1 MKLQTK
7 TVLIT
12 IKAYPNPSKQ
22 HGETV
27 CCAGIDM
34 DTQRWIRLYPIPFR
48 DLDQS
53 QKFKKYNIIKV
64 KCYKSTDKRVESYKV
79 DSETIEILDFV
90 NTNKNWAH
98 RKKLVLPT
106 VSSSY
111 CEILENTIQNRS
123 LGVFKPSNVSFTWK
137 KSSIKDNA
145 KREAPYA
152 QLSFFDK
159 SKKVIEQ
166 IPFSFY
172 YEFKCS
178 GLPECPGH
186 ELLIIDWELGQ
197 SYRSWRHLY
206 KPQELLLEKIK
217 ERWFYHMCTDK
228 YDTYFF
234 VGNQRRF
241 VNQFMVLGVFYP
253 KKLI

>member
-1 MKLQTK
+1 MKLETK

-12 IKAYPNPSKQ
+12 VKAYPNPSKK

-34 DTQRWIRLYPIPFR
+34 DTLQWIRLYPIPFR

-64 KCYKSTDKRVESYKV
+64 KCYKSTDKRIESYKV
-79 DSETIEILDFV
+79 DSDTIEILDHL
-90 NTNKNWAH
+90 NSSKNWAR
-98 RKKLVLPT
+98 RKELILPT
-106 VSSSY
+106 ASSSF
-111 CEILENTIQNRS
+111 CEILKKVPQNRS
-123 LGVFKPSNVSFTWK
+123 LGAFKPSNVSFTWK
-137 KSSIKDNA
+137 KSLIKDSK
-145 KREAPYA
+145 KREASYA
-152 QLSFFDK
+152 QLSFFNN

-166 IPFSFY
+166 IPFDFY
-172 YEFKCS
+172 YEFKCY

-197 SYRSWRHLY
+197 SYRSWRHIY
-206 KPQELLLEKIK
+206 KTQQLLLEKIK
-217 ERWFYHMCTDK
+217 ERWFYRMCTNK

-253 KKLI
+253 QK